1 MAKENIEQK
10 LELQELDLNQEIED
24 ILLSNKKIRD
34 YLLSDNN
41 SIVDKKERLKIFA
54 ITVEANKSSIN
65 LIINLSR

>member
-1 MAKENIEQK
+1 MANTQEKIELK
-10 LELQELDLNQEIED
+10 ELDLNKEIED